1 MNRINDMRIE
11 DDVLLRN
18 SAREQV
24 IVAKKTFVNTTF
36 VNVKGSVEVGDSLFV
51 RKAINKI
58 NLNDWSQDV
67 VLKGR

>member
-1 MNRINDMRIE
+1 MRIE